1 MYKHLG
7 VSKPRVILWAE
18 SVWPSTPA
26 FHKIHRF
33 NKTGRCFVLD
43 GKPSRYFERHLVLVV
58 NEKIARLYESG
69 VQKKQ
74 KLVGRGETLRK
85 CIRENCANLVEGNN
99 SNFRQLVKQAILW
112 TAGRM

>member
-1 MYKHLG
+1 
-7 VSKPRVILWAE
+7 
-18 SVWPSTPA
+18 
-26 FHKIHRF
+26 
-33 NKTGRCFVLD
+33 VLD

-74 KLVGRGETLRK
+74 KLVGRGETQRK